1 MCRAREKLSI
11 QNRRPAGPSFSTR
24 QTTIRFNW
32 FNSRFLRI
40 IGAMRKTKL
49 KTKPAANGKV
59 KAKLPVKP
67 KRAALRPLATGQ
79 IWRVGEQNLQVGLIG
94 KLLVHYKLAAPN
106 AVRISNSVG
115 GRTTV
120 EKYLKSNKAVLL
132 KTVDPET
139 VKF

>member
-1 MCRAREKLSI
+1 
-11 QNRRPAGPSFSTR
+11 
-24 QTTIRFNW
+24 
-32 FNSRFLRI
+32 
-40 IGAMRKTKL
+40 MRKTKP
-49 KTKPAANGKV
+49 KPKKKASPVKAKV
-59 KAKLPVKP
+59 KAGVIARP
-67 KRAALRPLATGQ
+67 KRAVMLPLATGQ

-115 GRTTV
+115 GRAAV
-120 EKYLKSNKAVLL
+120 EKYLKTHKAVLL

>member
-1 MCRAREKLSI
+1 MD
-11 QNRRPAGPSFSTR
+11 
-24 QTTIRFNW
+24 
-32 FNSRFLRI
+32 
-40 IGAMRKTKL
+40 AMRTTKL
-49 KTKPAANGKV
+49 NKKRVANGNG
-59 KAKLPVKP
+59 KAKLSAKP

-115 GRTTV
+115 GRSAV
-120 EKYLKSNKAVLL
+120 EKYLKTNRAVLL

>member
-1 MCRAREKLSI
+1 M
-11 QNRRPAGPSFSTR
+11 T
-24 QTTIRFNW
+24 
-32 FNSRFLRI
+32 
-40 IGAMRKTKL
+40 KTKIKRAT
-49 KTKPAANGKV
+49 KTNI
-59 KAKLPVKP
+59 KAKAVSKKPTPVRRASLPPV
-67 KRAALRPLATGQ
+67 AAGQ

-115 GRTTV
+115 GRTAV
-120 EKYLKSNKAVLL
+120 EKYLKTNKAVLL

>member
-1 MCRAREKLSI
+1 MRTTKLNKKRVANGNGKGKLS
-11 QNRRPAGPSFSTR
+11 
-24 QTTIRFNW
+24 
-32 FNSRFLRI
+32 
-40 IGAMRKTKL
+40 
-49 KTKPAANGKV
+49 
-59 KAKLPVKP
+59 VKP

-115 GRTTV
+115 GRSAV
-120 EKYLKSNKAVLL
+120 EKYLKTNRAVLL

>member
-1 MCRAREKLSI
+1 MSKSK
-11 QNRRPAGPSFSTR
+11 P
-24 QTTIRFNW
+24 
-32 FNSRFLRI
+32 
-40 IGAMRKTKL
+40 TK
-49 KTKPAANGKV
+49 KPTA
-59 KAKLPVKP
+59 VKP
-67 KRAALRPLATGQ
+67 KVKTKRAAKSLPAAGSIPLATGQ

-115 GRTTV
+115 GRSAV
-120 EKYLKSNKAVLL
+120 EKYLKTNKAVLL

>member
-1 MCRAREKLSI
+1 MI
-11 QNRRPAGPSFSTR
+11 V
-24 QTTIRFNW
+24 RFNW
-32 FNSRFLRI
+32 SKLQFLYI
-40 IGAMRKTKL
+40 IEVMRNI
-49 KTKPAANGKV
+49 KPSKRPVANGKSNA
-59 KAKLPVKP
+59 KASAKP
-67 KRAALRPLATGQ
+67 RRAALRPLATGQ

-115 GRTTV
+115 GRSAV
-120 EKYLKSNKAVLL
+120 EKYLKSNRAVLL

>member
-1 MCRAREKLSI
+1 MKTMCRAREKLSI
-11 QNRRPAGPSFSTR
+11 QNRRPVGPSFSAR
-24 QTTIRFNW
+24 QTAMRFNW

-40 IGAMRKTKL
+40 IGAMRNTKL
-49 KTKPAANGKV
+49 KKKPATNGKS
-59 KAKLPVKP
+59 KAKAPAKP

-115 GRTTV
+115 GRMAV
-120 EKYLKSNKAVLL
+120 EKYLKTNRAVLL
-132 KTVDPET
+132 KTVDP
-139 VKF
+139 

>member
-1 MCRAREKLSI
+1 
-11 QNRRPAGPSFSTR
+11 
-24 QTTIRFNW
+24 
-32 FNSRFLRI
+32 
-40 IGAMRKTKL
+40 MRKTKL
-49 KTKPAANGKV
+49 KPTQKPATV
-59 KAKLPVKP
+59 KAKARPVAKP
-67 KRAALRPLATGQ
+67 KRVATMLPLATGQ

-115 GRTTV
+115 GRSAV
-120 EKYLKSNKAVLL
+120 EKYLKTNRAVLL